1 MKTAISVPDHIFE
14 EVDNRAQDLGIS
26 RSEFFAKAAEHY
38 LAELQMTSLE
48 RALAEAIKSIGNNGQ
63 EPATQTWLKSQS
75 SKVLNAEW

>member
-63 EPATQTWLKSQS
+63 EPATQTWLRSQS